1 MITIVFGK
9 PGCGK
14 TAFLTANA
22 AQYLNGSAMDGEL
35 YDGCCEEVSKLN
47 AEGFRFEL
55 PKHSP
60 VYSNYPITVQN
71 GANSYVGSYYVDGFH
86 LGFEN
91 SDVEVF
97 CVLPG
102 SKIFLAE
109 AQRYYNS
116 RKSKDLPDWVSRFYE
131 EHRHFGLDIML
142 DVQRPGLID
151 VNIREL
157 AERFV
162 EIEQIV
168 QRRDKNGYVSG
179 TEFYC
184 KVFEDWKFVDRYL
197 NGSADNFEKRIYSF
211 DFDVFEYYQST
222 SYYRNFLPSD
232 GFDYIEHFAL
242 ENVEKDVERAK
253 LMYRQTPPT
262 GFYPEGKGG
271 RKCN

>member
-1 MITIVFGK
+1 MITVVFGK

-22 AQYLNGSAMDGEL
+22 AQYLNGSVLADEL
-35 YDGCCEEVSKLN
+35 YDECCEEVTSLN
-47 AEGFRFEL
+47 AEGFDFEL

-71 GANSYVGSYYVDGFH
+71 GVAKYVGSYYIDGFH

-91 SDVEVF
+91 NDVEVF
-97 CVLPG
+97 SVLPG

-157 AERFV
+157 AGQFIEV
-162 EIEQIV
+162 EQIV
-168 QRRDKNGYVSG
+168 QRKDEYGYISY
-179 TEFYC
+179 TDFYC
-184 KVFEDWKFVDRYL
+184 RVFEDWKFVDKYL
-197 NGSADNFEKRIYSF
+197 AGSSDNCEKRLFSF
-211 DFDVFEYYQST
+211 DFDVFECYQSQ
-222 SYYRNFLPSD
+222 SYYRNFLPSKR
-232 GFDYIEHFAL
+232 FDYIAHVAL
-242 ENVEKDVERAK
+242 EEVEKDVELAK
-253 LMYRQTPPT
+253 LMYRQTPPK
-262 GFYPEGKGG
+262 GFYPDSKGG
-271 RKCN
+271 KK

>member
-22 AQYLNGSAMDGEL
+22 AQYLNGSALDGEF
-35 YDGCCEEVSKLN
+35 YDGCYEEVKQLVN
-47 AEGFRFEL
+47 EGFSFEL

-60 VYSNYPITVQN
+60 VYSNYPINVQSGVN
-71 GANSYVGSYYVDGFH
+71 KYTGSYYIDGFH

-97 CVLPG
+97 NVFPG

-157 AERFV
+157 AEQFV
-162 EIEQIV
+162 EV
-168 QRRDKNGYVSG
+168 QRIMQRKDEYGFIVA
-179 TEFYC
+179 TDFYC
-184 KVFEDWKFVDRYL
+184 KVFDDWKFVDKYL
-197 NGSADNFEKRIYSF
+197 QGTYGAEERVFHF
-211 DFDVFEYYQST
+211 DFNPFDFYQST
-222 SYYRNFLPSD
+222 SYYRNFLPSAS
-232 GFDYIEHFAL
+232 FDCIEHVAL
-242 ENVEKDVERAK
+242 EEVEKDVELAK
-253 LMYRQTPPT
+253 LMYRQTPPK
-262 GFYPEGKGG
+262 GFYPESKGNK
-271 RKCN
+271 KCS